1 MRLPLRLAD
10 NDFARAIVKKIV
22 VFEKFGPI
30 QMSFLAKAQ
39 LEIAF
44 LSQALIIER
53 AVSSASSRVPKTVL
67 SFGNLLAIG

>member
-1 MRLPLRLAD
+1 
-10 NDFARAIVKKIV
+10 
-22 VFEKFGPI
+22 
-30 QMSFLAKAQ
+30 MSFLAKAQ